1 MEFFSEIST
10 WIWARFSWK
19 SRKVTSRHGW
29 YWAPRAFSAMVHLR
43 KVVRLVEK
51 KIFRNFCF
59 ENFIFKIFFFSP
71 TWGRF
76 FIFFQTKKKL
86 CSTQNRF
93 YAGYRSKRRVE
104 SSRNP
109 VSEVKLIKNW
119 LREKPRPRG
128 KPKANPAVGLVP
140 YRYMNSAAKPST
152 PIGN

>member
-1 MEFFSEIST
+1 MAFFLEIST
-10 WIWARFSWK
+10 WVRSRFSWK
-19 SRKVTSRHGW
+19 SKKVTSRHGW

-51 KIFRNFCF
+51 KIFRNFFF

-93 YAGYRSKRRVE
+93 CAKYRSMRQVE
-104 SSRNP
+104 CSRNP

-119 LREKPRPRG
+119 LREKNRPRR
-128 KPKANPAVGLVP
+128 KPKAHPAVAGPCINPLHVD
-140 YRYMNSAAKPST
+140 AV
-152 PIGN
+152 